1 MENLELQT
9 SIPDVRTQLC
19 ILKLKYTVLSETWL
33 CHTSPQPATELK
45 DFMKIEKQEELIP

>member
-33 CHTSPQPATELK
+33 CRTSPQSATELK